1 MACYLHAAEVTINV
15 GSLSAVSYAF
25 TYSGM
30 PLTIN
35 EKVVTHFTFTHAY
48 K

>member
-1 MACYLHAAEVTINV
+1 MDGMLFTRSRGHNV

-30 PLTIN
+30 PLTIIGK
-35 EKVVTHFTFTHAY
+35 EVTYFTFTYAY